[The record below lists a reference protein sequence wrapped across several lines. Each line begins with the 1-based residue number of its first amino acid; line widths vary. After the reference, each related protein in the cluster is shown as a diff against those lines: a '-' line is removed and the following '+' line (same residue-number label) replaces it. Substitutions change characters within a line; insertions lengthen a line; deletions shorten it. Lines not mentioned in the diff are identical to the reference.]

1 MRDKGHQGGDSRRD
15 QQPNTAATSGLL
27 RRLTRR
33 CFPLLLV
40 LLGRL
45 LPLAL
50 LQIVRDGGGGLHR
63 YDRVL
68 HHLYVVEHRRGR
80 VTFHQRVVAGVVVGE
95 ESPHVDAGRDRAALP
110 LVLLVLHLDDLVDSR
125 KRGCDRSSSGCRRA
139 RKADRWFDAW
149 LPGSSMASLFK
160 ERQSLTVDSVSIIA

>member
-15 QQPNTAATSGLL
+15 QHPNTAAAASGVLGFS
-27 RRLTRR
+27 RLTSR
-33 CFPLLLV
+33 CFPLLG
-40 LLGRL
+40 LLL